1 MAKKKKWLKFRHRVI
16 TELARA
22 ILGPITRHRYNIEIE
37 KFRDQGDRQYFVM
50 MNHQTAF
57 DQFFVGLAFKG
68 PVYYIAS
75 EDLFSN
81 GLVSRL
87 IKYAVA
93 PIPIKKQRTDVGAV
107 MNCIRVARE
116 GGTIAISPEGNRTYS
131 GKTEYINPAIA
142 PLVKKLKLPIALFK
156 IEGGYGTHPR
166 WSDTVRNGK
175 MRAGV
180 SRVIEPEEYKN
191 LSDDEL
197 YQIICDGLYV
207 NEAVA
212 DASFEGEHLAEYL
225 ERAVYVCPEC
235 GLSEFESHDDVIE
248 CKKCGSAVRYLPDK
262 RLEGINCE
270 WPFEFIND
278 WYDYQCDYVN
288 RMDTRDY
295 CATPLYTDRV
305 SLSDVEVY
313 KSKTVLREDCEL
325 ALYGDKLVID
335 SGKSHALVLPFD
347 EIVAISVLGRN
358 KLNVYHGERLYQIK
372 SDKRFNALKYVNIFY
387 RSKSVRKGVLYGEFL
402 GL

>member
-22 ILGPITRHRYNIEIE
+22 ILGPITRRRYNIEIE
-37 KFRDQGDRQYFVM
+37 KFCEQGDRQYFVM

-81 GLVSRL
+81 GFVSRL

>member
-68 PVYYIAS
+68 PIYYIAS

-142 PLVKKLKLPIALFK
+142 PLAKKLKLPIALFK

-166 WSDTVRNGK
+166 WSDTVRKGK
-175 MRAGV
+175 MRGRV
-180 SRVIEPEEYKN
+180 SQVIEPEEYKN
-191 LSDDEL
+191 MSDDEL
-197 YQIICDGLYV
+197 CKIICDVLYV

-295 CATPLYTDRV
+295 CAKPIYTDRV

-313 KSKTVLREDCEL
+313 KSKTLLREDCEL
-325 ALYGDKLVID
+325 VLYGDKLVID
-335 SGKSHALVLPFD
+335 GGKPHALVLPFD

-387 RSKSVRKGVLYGEFL
+387 RSKSVRKGEMYGEFL